1 MGLMAI
7 GTAIMVA
14 ATAGSAYVS
23 YESAQ
28 DAKYEAGQEKKRQ
41 DKIRAEA
48 AREQAKTK
56 EIQSAQ
62 QQRTDSKEKARRTR
76 TTGGGGLLSGGDVG
90 LMGQDKKQKLG
101 A

>member
-1 MGLMAI
+1 MGMMAL
-7 GTAIMVA
+7 GTALFGA

-23 YESAQ
+23 YDAAN
-28 DAKYEAGQEKKRQ
+28 DAKYEAKQEKKRQ
-41 DKIRAEA
+41 DRLNAEA